1 MEGNSIDSYKN
12 LCKIFEMRIKIDKEK
27 KKEISSDVLNNY
39 EKYLLKIDSYYN
51 SLFEKNIKS
60 LISTE
65 SSLEKEEKRL
75 KKLIELLEDRIN
87 ERDEIE
93 NRYHETT
100 GKKLMNLQMIISDME
115 FNNKKER
122 LAVISKYLDTSRE
135 IEELND
141 SISKLNSLLEEE
153 ENKRE
158 SYTSKNK
165 ILEEELLDS
174 FNDYLSTSEYSNI
187 TKDNIEEQLKE
198 INAKVKESKET
209 LDITKESVDSLIE
222 NGINDDYNSYVF
234 DAESEYI
241 TDKNK
246 QIILNVYNTV
256 IDILD
261 DFKLI
266 IGKREKIKSLL
277 DDKELSEEVK
287 ISLMSFIEL
296 LDNQINILDN
306 EKSILDNITN
316 YNGRIKFKKERLLDL
331 NDSLDTIEMLAIQRE
346 YGLINT
352 YENENKEDI
361 PSDKEEENILSDDI
375 LKNVELPS
383 LEEETLVKQ
392 FYDPYRI
399 VEIKDYPKTLNIGLA
414 KLKAEAVRDKVN
426 KKLNPDLHKTPIK
439 EEEVASS
446 EEKEEVPVWNTSTDV
461 SDNLNNKDKTS
472 PPVWEEIKPLLNIE
486 DTSSTY
492 WPDENKEDNRV
503 LDIKP
508 KQPDELLED
517 NINNIFWIPVSD
529 DKLPANSFPEINTSS
544 VNNNLNKDD
553 FGFPDIN

>member
-122 LAVISKYLDTSRE
+122 LSVISKYLDTSRE

-141 SISKLNSLLEEE
+141 SINKLNSLLEEE

-174 FNDYLSTSEYSNI
+174 FNDYLSASEYSNI

>member
-1 MEGNSIDSYKN
+1 
-12 LCKIFEMRIKIDKEK
+12 MRIKIDKEK

-51 SLFEKNIKS
+51 SLFEKNIKP

-122 LAVISKYLDTSRE
+122 LSVISKYLDTSRE

-375 LKNVELPS
+375 LKNIELPS